1 MFQCAKQMQFLSAAV
16 TGTAT
21 IKSGAHKLNL
31 PGKAGAQK
39 VGQNGVNPNAP
50 VLTGD

>member
-1 MFQCAKQMQFLSAAV
+1 MALRGVVSSE
-16 TGTAT
+16 TP